1 MDLQLLVREA
11 LLAKGCREELTR
23 SFDAHSTI
31 QLEFTDATPVL
42 ISNVDD
48 QIILWSQ
55 LCEHNPYTLSQRA
68 GQIME
73 LLLEP
78 SPFSVTNYLYI
89 CEDDRSTVLRCLV
102 REDVL
107 NPSDFGDVMEDFYQR
122 LKQYLQVIR

>member
-1 MDLQLLVREA
+1 MDLQVLVREA
-11 LLAKGCREELTR
+11 LLAKGCPDELTH

-31 QLEFTDATPVL
+31 QLEFNDTTPVL
-42 ISNVDD
+42 ISKVDD

-68 GQIME
+68 GQIIE

-78 SPFSVTNYLYI
+78 SAFSATNYLYL
-89 CEDDRSTVLRCLV
+89 CEDDRSTVLRCLIK
-102 REDVL
+102 EDVL
-107 NPSDFGDVMEDFYQR
+107 NTNDFGDAMEDFYTR